1 MGHDHAHTLERS
13 AAQWFAPT
21 ARATRALA
29 RVLIERIEAGALTLE
44 LPSGERLS
52 RHAATPGPDAVMKL
66 HRWSALRRVVTRG
79 DIGFAE
85 GYMEGDWSTP
95 DLTSLL
101 AFLHANEAC
110 LAVAWK
116 GTLLQRLVDRL
127 VHGRRANTRSG
138 SRRNIAAHY
147 DLGNDFY
154 AAWLDPSMSYSS
166 GLFGH
171 DGDSLET
178 AQMAKINRVAEL
190 LELRQGD
197 RILEIGCGWGGLAE
211 HLAREHGARM
221 TCLTLSRE
229 QLAVAAR
236 RLAGADASG
245 ASRALL
251 LDYRDC
257 RGQFDRVV
265 SIEMMEATGESYW
278 PQYFATIR
286 DRLAPG
292 GTAVL
297 QVITIAEDRFEDYRE
312 RPDFI
317 QRYIF
322 PGGML
327 PTVTHMRALS
337 AEAGLTLETVELFG
351 ASYARTVAQW
361 RERFLRAWPMM
372 TGELRSE
379 RFRNMWEYYLAYCEI
394 GFSTGAIDVGLYRL
408 RKAS

>member
-1 MGHDHAHTLERS
+1 MGHDHAHTLGRS
-13 AAQWFAPT
+13 ASHWFAPT
-21 ARATRALA
+21 ARGTRLLA
-29 RVLIERIEAGALTLE
+29 GVLIERIEAGALTLE

-52 RHAATPGPDAVMKL
+52 RHAATPGPEAVMKL
-66 HRWSALRRVVTRG
+66 HRWSALRRVIIRG

-95 DLTSLL
+95 DLKALL

-110 LAVAWK
+110 LAMAWK

-154 AAWLDPSMSYSS
+154 AAWLDASMSYSS
-166 GLFGH
+166 GIYAH

-178 AQMAKINRVAEL
+178 AQLAKIDRVAEL
-190 LELRQGD
+190 LEVRQGN

-211 HLAREHGARM
+211 RLAREHGARM

-229 QLAVAAR
+229 QLGVAAQ
-236 RLAGADASG
+236 RLARADASG
-245 ASRALL
+245 TSQALL
-251 LDYRDC
+251 QDYRDC
-257 RGQFDRVV
+257 CGRFDRVV

-297 QVITIAEDRFEDYRE
+297 QVITIAEDRFEGYRE

-337 AEAGLTLETVELFG
+337 AEAGLTLDTVELFG
-351 ASYARTVAQW
+351 ESYARTVAHW

-394 GFSTGAIDVGLYRL
+394 GFETGAIDVGLYRL